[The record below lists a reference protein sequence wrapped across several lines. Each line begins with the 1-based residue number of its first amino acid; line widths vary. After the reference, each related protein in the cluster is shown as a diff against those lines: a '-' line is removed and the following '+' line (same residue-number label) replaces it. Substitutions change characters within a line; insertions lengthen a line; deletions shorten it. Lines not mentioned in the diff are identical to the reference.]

1 MTTLTF
7 LGTGNY
13 VAPGRY
19 WNSFVVDGTVLMEPS
34 PSCLPNLRRAGIPAA
49 DITTVFISHFHADHT
64 FGWPFLL
71 LELLQQRAGQTLH
84 VVGPPGVEQFLADM
98 MVLGNV
104 RNVWKAAKSDID
116 MRFVEAAEGGE
127 QKAGDLMFRAVQV
140 EHVPYLQCFGYV
152 LDPGGR
158 ALGYTG
164 DVRPCE
170 GLEELARSSRAL
182 VLECNGEHPPPVT
195 HMTSASVAELRA
207 RHPGVPFIL
216 THIGEDPDV
225 AHLDQVIVPEDFQ
238 VIDV

>member
-34 PSCLPNLRRAGIPAA
+34 PSCLPNLRRAGIPVA

-71 LELLQQRAGQTLH
+71 LELLQQRAGETLH
-84 VVGPPGVEQFLADM
+84 VVGPPGVEDFLAGM
-98 MVLGNV
+98 MATGNV
-104 RNVWKAAKSDID
+104 VGVWKSAQETLD
-116 MRFVEAAEGGE
+116 MTFIEADGTE
-127 QKAGDLMFRAVQV
+127 QRAGDLSFRAVQV
-140 EHVPYLQCFGYV
+140 EHVPYLQCFGYL
-152 LDPGGR
+152 LDPHGR
-158 ALGYTG
+158 AVGYTG
-164 DVRPCE
+164 DVRPCD
-170 GLEELARSSRAL
+170 GLEELARSARVL
-182 VLECNGEHPPPVT
+182 VLECNGEHPPPVS
-195 HMTSASVAELRA
+195 HMTSASVADLRA

-225 AHLDQVIVPEDFQ
+225 AHLDRVTVPEDFQ
-238 VIDV
+238 VIEV